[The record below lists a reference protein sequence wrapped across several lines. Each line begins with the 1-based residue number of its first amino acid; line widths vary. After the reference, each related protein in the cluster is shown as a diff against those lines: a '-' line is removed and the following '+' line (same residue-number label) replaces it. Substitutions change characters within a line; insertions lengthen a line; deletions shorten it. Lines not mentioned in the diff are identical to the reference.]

1 MAKTL
6 SQFMI
11 EVAQP
16 KSEDEKAFK
25 DKHVVQTTDDANGNG
40 DDVFKAEKIKKDKTK
55 PAGYHDGEDVEAY
68 ESMEVDILRAILE
81 SEDADVEYYVESYKE
96 LSSVLNEDNLQK
108 LDEMIRQGEADKVMY
123 FLEAV
128 RY

>member
-6 SQFMI
+6 SQFMT

-25 DKHVVQTTDDANGNG
+25 DKHVVAQTDDANGNG
-40 DDVFKAEKIKKDKTK
+40 DDVFKAEKVKKDKTK
-55 PAGYHDGEDVEAY
+55 NAGYHDKDDEKVYESFDIEVFKELLEASEEDVDLYTEMYNTTMEALN
-68 ESMEVDILRAILE
+68 EENKERLAEMVRSG
-81 SEDADVEYYVESYKE
+81 DVE
-96 LSSVLNEDNLQK
+96 
-108 LDEMIRQGEADKVMY
+108 KVIY

-128 RY
+128 NY

>member
-6 SQFMI
+6 SQFMT

-25 DKHVVQTTDDANGNG
+25 DKHIVAKHADANGNG
-40 DDVFKAEKIKKDKTK
+40 DDVFKAEKIKKDATK
-55 PAGYHDGEDVEAY
+55 KASHHKPQDEEVYESFEVDLLKELLEAAEEDVAT
-68 ESMEVDILRAILE
+68 
-81 SEDADVEYYVESYKE
+81 YVEMYQSTMESLSDENKE
-96 LSSVLNEDNLQK
+96 RLV
-108 LDEMIRQGEADKVMY
+108 EMVRQGDVDKIVY

-128 RY
+128 NY